1 MLSSL
6 TRHWWVAV
14 LRGLIAIAF
23 GAAAFIWPGVT
34 LEILIVLFGA
44 YALVDGIT
52 ALLLGVLG
60 IGSNERWWAAVASGV
75 VGVLAGVATFAQP
88 AATALTLVYVM
99 AAWALVTGGLQIVA
113 AIRLRE
119 LISDEWLLGLGGAL
133 SILFGILVLTAPAA
147 GVLILVFL
155 FGYSTI
161 SAGLARVGF
170 GLRLRG
176 LAQHLPRPHAAA
188 VAPSR

>member
-6 TRHWWVAV
+6 TRHWWVTV

-44 YALVDGIT
+44 YALVDGLAT
-52 ALLLGVLG
+52 LLLGVLG

-75 VGVLAGVATFAQP
+75 VGILAGVATFAQP
-88 AATALTLVYVM
+88 AATALALVYVM

-147 GVLILVFL
+147 GVLTLVFL

-161 SAGLARVGF
+161 SAGLAQVGL

-188 VAPSR
+188 VATSR